1 MIFLI
6 LRRSKLPDMPT
17 TTRKKL
23 AIVLSLAFSSSL
35 HAQTKVFK
43 EVGEDISTQVKAITQ
58 DYTLVGY
65 LAFTRLEKADADS
78 FNYRLT
84 IMDENLNDIGAVNF
98 RQGILDLQSVSFEQN
113 VLCLGYIQSSL
124 TKQPSVRT
132 QGDLRK
138 AREAAASS
146 HLLLQ
151 FVDLSGKV
159 INTWYKEVNL
169 NMTAFNT
176 GKLFSM
182 PRLAGYLKYG
192 MQIRNIPGGGFAFFY
207 GDEVKQELLLFDTRG
222 NMTHE
227 QNAPTVAEHFYL
239 RASAGDIYLLTKH
252 DIRVPEGGYTLYV
265 YSAKDLEAENNFDL
279 RDVNDNWLKVLTFD
293 NDPATG
299 DAFIAGCIINP
310 RRDQQFIIAKDY
322 AYGPYVG
329 LFTLDLGNPHKDMR
343 ANCSY
348 WSGGN
353 TPGISVYG
361 QFTEKGFYVKYAT
374 AFRDYK
380 GNTIFAGAALTGEGF
395 VGNARYKLADGV
407 FVRQD
412 SIGNIALDNN
422 IPCDE
427 TKYFN
432 DIGNLYALDK
442 KDFYKVDNPD
452 TKSNYMIIDDEA
464 NIYIY
469 NVEGKKVVRTI
480 PHNDG
485 NIKVNVYPAKEGYMM
500 VSEYNRKEKF
510 TRFSIEA
517 L

>member
-1 MIFLI
+1 VNDFPYFAPIQNGAMSLKKSPFLI
-6 LRRSKLPDMPT
+6 
-17 TTRKKL
+17 
-23 AIVLSLAFSSSL
+23 ISLFTVFSL

-43 EVGEDISTQVKAITQ
+43 EVGEDISTEIKAITQ
-58 DYTLVGY
+58 DNALVGY

-124 TKQPSVRT
+124 AYQPSART
-132 QGDLRK
+132 RQD
-138 AREAAASS
+138 
-146 HLLLQ
+146 HLVLQ
-151 FVDLSGKV
+151 FIDLSGKV
-159 INTWYKEVNL
+159 INTWYREVNL
-169 NMTAFNT
+169 NMAAYNT
-176 GKLFSM
+176 GKFFSTT
-182 PRLAGYLKYG
+182 RLAGYLKYG
-192 MQIRNIPGGGFAFFY
+192 MQIRNIPNGGFAFFY
-207 GDEVKQELLLFDTRG
+207 GDDTRQKLAVFDTKG

-227 QNAPTVAEHFYL
+227 HDAPMVTEHYYL
-239 RASAGDIYLLTKH
+239 RASATELYLLTKH

-265 YSAKDLEAENNFDL
+265 YSAKDLESENNFDL
-279 RDVNDNWLKVLTFD
+279 RDVNNNWLKVLSFD

-310 RRDQQFIIAKDY
+310 RREQEFLTANQY
-322 AYGPYVG
+322 VLGPYIG
-329 LFTLDLGNPHKDMR
+329 LFTLDLGNPQKDMH

-348 WSGGN
+348 WSGDN
-353 TPGISVYG
+353 LPGITSYG
-361 QFTEKGFYVKYAT
+361 QFKDKGFYVKYAT
-374 AFRDYK
+374 AFRDYR
-380 GNTIFAGAALTGEGF
+380 GNTIFAGTALLGEGF
-395 VGNARYKLADGV
+395 VGSAKYKLADGV

-412 SIGNIALDNN
+412 SLGNLALDNN

-427 TKYFN
+427 SKYFS
-432 DIGNLYALDK
+432 DGGFLYGLDK

-469 NVEGKKVVRTI
+469 NVNSRKVVRTI
-480 PHNDG
+480 PHKDG
-485 NIKVNVYPAKEGYMM
+485 NIKINVYPAKEGYMM
-500 VSEYNRKEKF
+500 VSEYNRKEKY